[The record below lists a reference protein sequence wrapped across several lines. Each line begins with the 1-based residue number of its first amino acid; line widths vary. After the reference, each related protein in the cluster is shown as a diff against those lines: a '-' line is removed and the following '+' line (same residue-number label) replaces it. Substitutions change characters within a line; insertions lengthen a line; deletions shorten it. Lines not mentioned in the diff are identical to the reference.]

1 MRGRKP
7 QMLRHIMIFAA
18 LAAMIVYVA
27 ADAVRGPHGLVA
39 KRMLHAKI
47 GAMKRDLAALRAQRA
62 SLERDAELLGVKAA
76 SQPNLLDEEARSLL
90 DFAQP
95 TDIVIV
101 NSEKTH

>member
-7 QMLRHIMIFAA
+7 QTLRQIMVFAA
-18 LAAMIVYVA
+18 LVAMIVYVA

-39 KRMLHAKI
+39 KRMLSAKI
-47 GAMKRDLAALRAQRA
+47 GSMKRDLAALRAQRA
-62 SLERDAELLGVKAA
+62 SLERDAEQLGAKAA

-101 NSEKTH
+101 NGEKMH